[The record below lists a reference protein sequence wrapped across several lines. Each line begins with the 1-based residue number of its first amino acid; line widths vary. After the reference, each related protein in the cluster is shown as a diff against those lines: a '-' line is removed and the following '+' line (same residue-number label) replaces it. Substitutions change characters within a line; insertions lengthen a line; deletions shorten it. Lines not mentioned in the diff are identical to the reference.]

1 MHMASATRLLGLVVS
16 LALPLFAINAQAGPI
31 VNGDFEL
38 PVAGDGTNGWTAS
51 GSGVFWDSINGN
63 PGASFV
69 LNESGEI
76 DTDPMLSQV
85 LTELTIGAAYRI
97 EGERLSYAP
106 SFGDPLALAFVV
118 FLDGVPVLELPRG
131 DSELGWETF
140 SIEFFAT
147 ATEQTLTFVA
157 EYEGDDSSYRLDNI
171 TLNAVPEPTILV
183 LLGSALLMAASR
195 RARG

>member
-1 MHMASATRLLGLVVS
+1 VS

-140 SIEFFAT
+140 SIEFFAS